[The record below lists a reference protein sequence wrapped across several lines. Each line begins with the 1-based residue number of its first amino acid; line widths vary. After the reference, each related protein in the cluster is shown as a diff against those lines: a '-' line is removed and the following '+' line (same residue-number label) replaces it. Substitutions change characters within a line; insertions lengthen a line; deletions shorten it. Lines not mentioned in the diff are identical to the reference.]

1 MVLNNANSEFKQTLF
16 YDVDVVEDVSDT
28 IAKWRC
34 RIYDGVVESRTPF
47 YDVKKL
53 EDGPRLTL

>member
-1 MVLNNANSEFKQTLF
+1 MFGLYFLLIELDKVKVQPSEAGL
-16 YDVDVVEDVSDT
+16 
-28 IAKWRC
+28 
-34 RIYDGVVESRTPF
+34 ESRTPF